1 MSFSAIEAGS
11 AASTSSAAAYQTYR
25 AFFHESTKLGT
36 SVQCV
41 CKCTHGCHGNS
52 LQNGCHGSTNNVAIR
67 HFRASNVAI
76 LELMATTYLH
86 KNGCH
91 DHISPYKAVKKIRAL
106 LAVK

>member
-1 MSFSAIEAGS
+1 MNIFGYGGI
-11 AASTSSAAAYQTYR
+11 R
-25 AFFHESTKLGT
+25 
-36 SVQCV
+36 
-41 CKCTHGCHGNS
+41 KCTHGCHGNS

-91 DHISPYKAVKKIRAL
+91 DHISPCVNPLDNWKIPVL
-106 LAVK
+106 PYI